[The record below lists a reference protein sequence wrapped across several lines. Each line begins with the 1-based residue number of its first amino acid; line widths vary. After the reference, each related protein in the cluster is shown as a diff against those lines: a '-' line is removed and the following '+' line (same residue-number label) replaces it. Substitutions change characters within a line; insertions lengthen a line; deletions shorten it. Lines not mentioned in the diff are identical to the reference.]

1 MNLLKFKYLGL
12 LFGLYLTTMLAV
24 FILSSRVTIVFGI
37 YTMGASLIYPLC
49 ILIGDIIAEVY
60 GYDTFRKITWV
71 TALCSFI
78 FCFYLG
84 FVNLIPTG
92 NEPFDLQYSAVISP
106 IPFMTIM
113 IIVAIITGQFIDSY
127 FLTKWKFLI
136 QGRYFWLRCVGSTF
150 IGAFATSFISYLGRF
165 FSLPFEQVVQYIA
178 VSYALKIAGIM
189 IFATPGVIVVY
200 LLKRAEPQEL
210 LDVKVRNFNPFA
222 TDE

>member
-1 MNLLKFKYLGL
+1 MNLLKYNYLGFL
-12 LFGLYLTTMLAV
+12 LGLYLTTMLAV

-60 GYDTFRKITWV
+60 GYDTFRKITWI

-84 FVNLIPTG
+84 FVNLIPTS
-92 NEPFDLQYSAVISP
+92 NEMFDIHYSEVISP

-113 IIVAIITGQFIDSY
+113 IIIAIVTGQFIDSY

-165 FSLPFEQVVQYIA
+165 LSLPFEQVANYIA
-178 VSYALKIAGIM
+178 VSYSLKIIGVM
-189 IFATPGVIVVY
+189 IFALPGVIIVN
-200 LLKRAEPQEL
+200 LLKKAEPQEL
-210 LDVKVRNFNPFA
+210 LNIKVVNFNPFS
-222 TDE
+222 TD